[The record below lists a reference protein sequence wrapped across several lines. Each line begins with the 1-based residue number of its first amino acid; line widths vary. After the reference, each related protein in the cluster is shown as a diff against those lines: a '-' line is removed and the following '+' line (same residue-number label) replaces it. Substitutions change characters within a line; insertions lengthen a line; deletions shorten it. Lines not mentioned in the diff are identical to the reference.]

1 VLDLDAAV
9 WSIPKERM
17 KKTDEAFSVPLSDR
31 AVAIL
36 AAARRVARKEPG
48 PGSFVFFG
56 VVPKRPLRNMAL
68 SMLLRRMNVD
78 VSVHG
83 FRTSF
88 RTRASEIGHVEFEI
102 AKSCLSHRV
111 GNAISRAYNRSNL
124 LERRRPIM
132 ASWAHYVEGEA
143 DTKVV
148 SIGKPR
154 VRAPYRRPR

>member
-17 KKTDEAFSVPLSDR
+17 KKTDEAFSVPLSNR

-48 PGSFVFFG
+48 SDSFVFFG

-78 VSVHG
+78 VTVHG

-102 AKSCLSHRV
+102 AESCLSHRV
-111 GNAISRAYNRSNL
+111 GNVSRAYNRSNL
-124 LERRRPIM
+124 LDRPRPVLSSS
-132 ASWAHYVEGEA
+132 ADYVEA
-143 DTKVV
+143 RPT
-148 SIGKPR
+148 
-154 VRAPYRRPR
+154 RR